1 MNASESDDRK
11 AELPD
16 PGEFKPR
23 LRHAKSAK
31 SIDPRT
37 DPKRLLEYL
46 FETLCSLRAT
56 SKAFDLEFLAYL
68 IEMAAL
74 EAENEL
80 KLKIAE
86 DEPAPEKKPKLNP

>member
-1 MNASESDDRK
+1 LDSAADDDRK
-11 AELPD
+11 VESPD
-16 PGEFKPR
+16 SDFRPR

-56 SKAFDLEFLAYL
+56 SKAFDLDFLAYL

-86 DEPAPEKKPKLNP
+86 EEPEPKKDPKLNP